1 MRFFAFALALAAVA
15 ALFIH
20 NANRSASS
28 QTCRRLAATRVFSH
42 CGRARGVASGESAVV
57 TAGRVEAMYGRGIA
71 AFDMDIFWSTGGTLY
86 VGHPRL
92 LREEFGRDPFE
103 WSDAQVPRG
112 TLTVEKLLDL
122 AGELPRLTLALDLK
136 GSTYDAYHTY
146 LARLRDMVARRRLQ
160 RRAWIWVDS
169 AEAVAALGPS
179 NGVRFGRPLYDRG
192 DAAADCASQLEAA
205 DARRFEFLGPS
216 ATCASAR
223 FFAAAA
229 AAPWR
234 RAPRHLLV
242 WT

>member
-1 MRFFAFALALAAVA
+1 MLA
-15 ALFIH
+15 
-20 NANRSASS
+20 
-28 QTCRRLAATRVFSH
+28 
-42 CGRARGVASGESAVV
+42 
-57 TAGRVEAMYGRGIA
+57 
-71 AFDMDIFWSTGGTLY
+71 
-86 VGHPRL
+86 
-92 LREEFGRDPFE
+92 
-103 WSDAQVPRG
+103 RG

-136 GSTYDAYHTY
+136 GSTYDAYPTY
-146 LARLRDMVARRRLQ
+146 LSRLRDMVARRRLQ

-179 NGVRFGRPLYDRG
+179 HGVRFGRPLYDHG

-216 ATCASAR
+216 STCASPR

-242 WT
+242 WTVDEGAALRALLSRGADAVSVVSNAPFALQEELEALRAGRGCRIKHT

>member
-1 MRFFAFALALAAVA
+1 MRVSQGVLDPRCQRVRTTEHAPRRPFRVLERGHGLAEIVE
-15 ALFIH
+15 
-20 NANRSASS
+20 R
-28 QTCRRLAATRVFSH
+28 
-42 CGRARGVASGESAVV
+42 
-57 TAGRVEAMYGRGIA
+57 GRVV
-71 AFDMDIFWSTGGTLY
+71 L
-86 VGHPRL
+86 
-92 LREEFGRDPFE
+92 E
-103 WSDAQVPRG
+103 WSDAEIPRG

-136 GSTYDAYHTY
+136 GSTTSAYPTY

-160 RRAWIWVDS
+160 RRAWVWVDS

-179 NGVRFGRPLYDRG
+179 NGVRFGKPLRDGG
-192 DAAADCASQLEAA
+192 DAQADCASQLEAA

-216 ATCASAR
+216 VTCASAR

-242 WT
+242 WTVDEGAALRALLSRGADDVSVVSNAPFALQEELEALRAERGCRIKHT

>member
-1 MRFFAFALALAAVA
+1 M
-15 ALFIH
+15 
-20 NANRSASS
+20 
-28 QTCRRLAATRVFSH
+28 
-42 CGRARGVASGESAVV
+42 V

-92 LREEFGRDPFE
+92 LKEELGRDPFE
-103 WSDAQVPRG
+103 LSDAEIPRG
-112 TLTVEKLLDL
+112 TLTVARLLDL

-136 GSTYDAYHTY
+136 GSTTSAYPTY

-160 RRAWIWVDS
+160 RRAWLWVDS

-179 NGVRFGRPLYDRG
+179 NGVRFGKPLRDG
-192 DAAADCASQLEAA
+192 GNPQADCASQLEAA

-216 ATCASAR
+216 STCASAR
-223 FFAAAA
+223 LFAAPAT
-229 AAPWR
+229 APWR

-242 WT
+242 WTVDEGAALRALLSRGADEVSVVSNAPFALQKELEALRAAAGCARSRA

>member
-1 MRFFAFALALAAVA
+1 
-15 ALFIH
+15 
-20 NANRSASS
+20 
-28 QTCRRLAATRVFSH
+28 VFSH

-57 TAGRVEAMYGRGIA
+57 TAGRVEAMYARGVA
-71 AFDMDIFWSTGGTLY
+71 AFDMDLFWSTGGTLY

-92 LREEFGRDPFE
+92 LKEEFGRDPFE
-103 WSDAQVPRG
+103 WSDTQVPRG
-112 TLTVEKLLDL
+112 TLTVERLLDL

-136 GSTYDAYHTY
+136 GSTYDAYPIY

-179 NGVRFGRPLYDRG
+179 NGVRFGKPLRDGG
-192 DAAADCASQLEAA
+192 DQHADCASQIEGA